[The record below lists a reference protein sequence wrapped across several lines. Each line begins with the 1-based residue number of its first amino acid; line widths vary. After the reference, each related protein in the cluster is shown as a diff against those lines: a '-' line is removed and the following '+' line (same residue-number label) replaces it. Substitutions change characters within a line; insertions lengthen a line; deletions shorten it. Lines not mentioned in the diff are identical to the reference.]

1 MKLFRSF
8 CVALSMYSR
17 IPVPR
22 VEWTEDS
29 MQYAMCFFPFVGVI
43 EGALFSLLWLVLQR
57 LGFGV
62 CFQSALLTALPVV
75 VTGGIHMD
83 GFLDTVDALS
93 SWQTKE
99 RRLEILKDS
108 HAGAFAVMG
117 GALYCLLYAGGVSEL
132 HSLREA
138 WMIGCGFA
146 LSRILSAGAL
156 VLLKGAKKEGLAYTF
171 MSVAHKT
178 HTRLALAAEL
188 VLVLAVM
195 AGLWLAGAAVA
206 AALAVGCWLYY
217 RSMAYRQFG
226 GITGD
231 LAGFFLQ
238 VCELA
243 VLYGVVLAGR
253 FL

>member
-1 MKLFRSF
+1 MRLFQSF

-29 MQYAMCFFPFVGVI
+29 MRYALCFLPVVGAA
-43 EGALFSLLWLVLQR
+43 EGALFTLLWMALGR
-57 LGFGV
+57 LGFGI
-62 CFQSALLTALPVV
+62 CFQSMLLTALPIA

-108 HAGAFAVMG
+108 NSGAFAVMG
-117 GALYCLLYAGGVSEL
+117 GALYLLLYAGGVSEL
-132 HSLREA
+132 HSLRA
-138 WMIGCGFA
+138 VLITGCGFV

-171 MSVAHKT
+171 MSAAHKKC
-178 HTRLALAAEL
+178 TRAALAAEL
-188 VLVLAVM
+188 IVMLAVM
-195 AGLWLAGAAVA
+195 AGLWLAGAAA
-206 AALAVGCWLYY
+206 AVVLAAGSWLYY
-217 RSMAYRQFG
+217 RYMAYRQFG
-226 GITGD
+226 GVTGD

-243 VLYGVVLAGR
+243 VLYGAVLADR